1 MSAKQEVSLIG
12 ASAMVHTLLSFENS
26 HFQRLIEEKALSA
39 GVTREGLVEFSSKL
53 SQKSQSLMSNEG
65 VILSQ
70 AFLPEEFSLFFSW
83 LMVGMANRE
92 DSAEFNLNVRS
103 NCATTARDLGFDPA
117 DHYLQVVGWVI
128 GKSVSRQEAFPATFP
143 EQSTESMSTDARL
156 AFQGLVDHALFIES
170 DSGQRHQV
178 AEAEMALTSI
188 PIRVMGLA
196 EAILRPNSGNTVG
209 YNLEVLR
216 NAVRRVRAF
225 TPTDFSNKWREPELE
240 KLVHNRDAVAHV
252 WISDPEKPSLK
263 EVLDGWSPEYTGSL
277 FALSTY
283 IVAGVALE
291 TLKETSYT
299 TASHWFAATN
309 RELDNIWVWE

>member
-1 MSAKQEVSLIG
+1 MSAGI
-12 ASAMVHTLLSFENS
+12 
-26 HFQRLIEEKALSA
+26 
-39 GVTREGLVEFSSKL
+39 TREDLVEFSSQL
-53 SQKSQSLMSNEG
+53 SQKIKSLLANEG
-65 VILSQ
+65 VDHAQNS
-70 AFLPEEFSLFFSW
+70 LPEEFSLFFSW
-83 LMVGMANRE
+83 LMVGMASRE
-92 DSAEFNLNVRS
+92 DSEEFNLNVRS
-103 NCATTARDLGFDPA
+103 KCASNARDLGLDPA

-128 GKSVSRQEAFPATFP
+128 GKSVSKQEAFPATFP
-143 EQSTESMSTDARL
+143 EQATQSMSTDAKL

-170 DSGQRHQV
+170 DTGQRRQV

-196 EAILRPNSGNTVG
+196 ESILRPNSGNTLG
-209 YNLEVLR
+209 YNLEILR
-216 NAVRRVRAF
+216 NAVSRVRTF
-225 TPTDFSNKWREPELE
+225 TPSEFSNKWRERELV

-263 EVLDGWSPEYTGSL
+263 EVLDRWSPEYTGSL

-291 TLKETSYT
+291 TLSATSYT

-309 RELDNIWVWE
+309 RALDNIWVWE